1 MCLPCINHLSLTFA
15 KPLPMEIVT
24 VLLLLLIVYLVV
36 NNKTSINHKIT
47 DLELKILE
55 LKVVIERLRASRF
68 TDEEVK
74 KAEEPKPIISETPP
88 VIKVDEPVN
97 IPQPEPVVPPEPQ
110 PESEPAFIKPDYIER
125 QPEVISDSLSAIR
138 RPVKTGNFTPPK
150 PKEPKPSFFESH
162 PDLEKFIG
170 ENLINKIGIAILV
183 LAIGFFVKYA
193 IDNDWVGPIGRV
205 GIGVVCGAIL
215 IGIAHRLRNSYK
227 AFSSVLVGGGL
238 AVFYFTITLAFHQ
251 FNLFSQTVA
260 FIILIVITIF
270 AVVLSLLYDKQ
281 ELAVITLVGG
291 FASPFMV
298 STGHANYDA
307 LFIYLLILN
316 TGLLIISYF
325 KAWRVLNIISFVFT
339 VIVLASVLYTLS
351 APSYHIGFIYAS
363 IFYVLYFIINVAHNV
378 KENKKFIASDFTIL
392 LSNTALYFA
401 AGLYLLTMMKEE
413 QFRGLFCI
421 SLGVVNLVLSYVL
434 FRNRKVDTNILYLLI
449 GITLTFISLAAPIQ
463 LHGHSITIF
472 WASET
477 VLLYWL
483 YQRSSIQL
491 MKLTSLLLW
500 VAMLLS
506 LLMDWFQIY
515 VDNNLS
521 LTIIA
526 NKGFITTLVAA
537 ISSYLLSALVGKEEP
552 ATAKGLAVNRHVFGV
567 TALVLLFLSGLF
579 EVNHQFVYHFPYTSL
594 NVLYMMLYTPAFVY
608 IYYLVSLKVKALN
621 FNEKLRLAILMICV
635 TVYLALTPEF
645 FDLQRRVLEQH
656 RVPAGHFAA
665 HWIAAIF
672 VALLFY
678 RIIRL
683 SQKTLDAGMKVM
695 FTWLISAAVVLFLSL
710 EISLL
715 SNFLFYGNTH
725 SIDRIET
732 VYIKT
737 GLPIL
742 WGLLSFALMW
752 LGMRHKLR
760 VMRIVSLSLF
770 SLTLLKLFLF
780 DINNIPVAGKIAAFF
795 CLGII
800 LLMISFMYQKV
811 KKIIVDDE
819 AKPKDE

>member
-1 MCLPCINHLSLTFA
+1 MDVFTVFMLVI
-15 KPLPMEIVT
+15 IV
-24 VLLLLLIVYLVV
+24 VLII

-55 LKVVIERLRASRF
+55 LKRVIDHLRVS
-68 TDEEVK
+68 
-74 KAEEPKPIISETPP
+74 KPNEDATQKPQATPP
-88 VIKVDEPVN
+88 VSGEPAPAQQPAGPVN
-97 IPQPEPVVPPEPQ
+97 IPPAPVEVKPQPEPVHVEKQ
-110 PESEPAFIKPDYIER
+110 R
-125 QPEVISDSLSAIR
+125 EVISDNLSAIR
-138 RPVKTGNFTPPK
+138 RPVKTTDFHPPK
-150 PKEPKPSFFESH
+150 PKEPQPSFFERH
-162 PDLEKFIG
+162 PDIEKFIG

-183 LAIGFFVKYA
+183 LAIGYFVKFA

-205 GIGVVCGAIL
+205 GIGIACGGIL
-215 IGIAHRLRNSYK
+215 IGVAHRLRNSYK

-251 FNLFSQTVA
+251 FHLFGQITS

-270 AVVLSLLYDKQ
+270 AVLLSLLYDKQ
-281 ELAVITLVGG
+281 ELAVVALVGG

-298 STGHANYDA
+298 STGHADYNA
-307 LFIYLLILN
+307 FFIYLLILN
-316 TGLLIISYF
+316 TGLLIIAYF
-325 KAWRVLNIISFVFT
+325 KSWRVLNIVSFGFT
-339 VIVLASVLYTLS
+339 VIVFASVLYTLTPP
-351 APSYHIGFIYAS
+351 AYHTGFIYAS
-363 IFYVLYFIINVAHNV
+363 IFYVLYFVINVAHNV

-401 AGLYLLTMMKEE
+401 AGLYLLTVMKEE
-413 QFRGLFCI
+413 QFRGLFCVG
-421 SLGVVNLVLSYVL
+421 LAVVNLVLSYIL

-483 YQRSSIQL
+483 YQRSSIGL
-491 MKLTSLLLW
+491 MKLTSLILW
-500 VAMLLS
+500 IAMLLS
-506 LLMDWFQIY
+506 LFMDWYQIY
-515 VDNNLS
+515 AFHSVN

-537 ISSYLLSALVGKEEP
+537 ISSYLLAVLASRDKTPALYGL
-552 ATAKGLAVNRHVFGV
+552 TANKRVFSIAALA
-567 TALVLLFLSGLF
+567 LLFLSGLL
-579 EVNHQFVYHFPYTSL
+579 EINHQFL
-594 NVLYMMLYTPAFVY
+594 NHYAGTALNILYIMLYTPVFIY
-608 IYYLVSLKVKALN
+608 GYYLVSLKITALK
-621 FNEKLRLAILMICV
+621 FNKKTRLGILMTCV
-635 TVYLALTPEF
+635 TVYLALTPTF
-645 FDLQRRVLEQH
+645 FDLQRVMLEQQKLST
-656 RVPAGHFAA
+656 GHFMA
-665 HWIAAIF
+665 HWIGAIF
-672 VALLFY
+672 IGLLFY

-683 SQKTLDAGMKVM
+683 CQHTLDAGMKTM
-695 FTWLISAAVVLFLSL
+695 FTWLISAAIVLFLSL
-710 EISLL
+710 EVSLL
-715 SNFLFYGNTH
+715 SNLLFYGKVH
-725 SIDRIET
+725 SVNRIET
-732 VYIKT
+732 VYVKT

-752 LGMRHKLR
+752 LGMRHKLK

-795 CLGII
+795 CLGI
-800 LLMISFMYQKV
+800 LLLIISFMYQKV

-819 AKPKDE
+819 AKSKDQ

>member
-1 MCLPCINHLSLTFA
+1 
-15 KPLPMEIVT
+15 MEILT
-24 VLLLLLIVYLVV
+24 ICILLLVVYLLVSNKTDTDKKLSNV
-36 NNKTSINHKIT
+36 DDKLNDLNNKILTLRNIT
-47 DLELKILE
+47 GQQPIQKPTEETVTKPD
-55 LKVVIERLRASRF
+55 VPAPVISQAPP
-68 TDEEVK
+68 VK
-74 KAEEPKPIISETPP
+74 LPEEPINTPQETPP
-88 VIKVDEPVN
+88 L
-97 IPQPEPVVPPEPQ
+97 PELLKPEN
-110 PESEPAFIKPDYIER
+110 IER
-125 QPEVISDSLSAIR
+125 QHEVISDSLSAIR
-138 RPVKTGNFTPPK
+138 RPVKTSDFHEPK
-150 PKEPKPSFFESH
+150 PAQPKEPKPSFFESH

-193 IDNDWVGPIGRV
+193 IDNDWVGPVGRV
-205 GIGVVCGAIL
+205 GIGIVCGGIL
-215 IGIAHRLRNSYK
+215 IAVAHALRNSYK

-251 FNLFSQTVA
+251 FHLFSQTVA

-270 AVVLSLLYDKQ
+270 AVLLSLLYDKQ
-281 ELAVITLVGG
+281 ELAVIALVGG

-316 TGLLIISYF
+316 IGLLVIAYF
-325 KAWRVLNIISFVFT
+325 KAWRVLNIVSFVFT
-339 VIVLASVLYTLS
+339 VIVFASVLYTLTP
-351 APSYHIGFIYAS
+351 PSYHTGFIYAS

-401 AGLYLLTMMKEE
+401 AGLYLLTVMKEE
-413 QFRGLFCI
+413 QFRGLFCV
-421 SLGVVNLVLSYVL
+421 SLGVVNLVLSYIL

-463 LHGHSITIF
+463 LHGNSITIF

-500 VAMLLS
+500 IAMLLS
-506 LLMDWFQIY
+506 LFMDWYQIY
-515 VDNNLS
+515 ADHS
-521 LTIIA
+521 LTLPIIA

-537 ISSYLLSALVGKEEP
+537 ISSYLLTMLVSRNKEP
-552 ATAKGLAVNRHVFGV
+552 NLPGINIDKRVFSI
-567 TALVLLFLSGLF
+567 TALALLFLSGFL
-579 EVNHQFVYHFPYTSL
+579 EINHQFINHYPYASL
-594 NVLYMMLYTPAFVY
+594 HVLYLMLYTPAFIY
-608 IYYLVSLKVKALN
+608 GYYLVSIKAAALQ
-621 FNEKLRLAILMICV
+621 FNERIRLAILMICV
-635 TVYLALTPEF
+635 TAYLVVMPVL
-645 FDLQRRVLEQH
+645 FDLQRTMLEGQK
-656 RVPAGHFAA
+656 PPTSHFIA
-665 HWIAAIF
+665 HWIGAIF
-672 VALLFY
+672 IGLLFY

-683 SQKTLDAGMKVM
+683 CQKTLDAGMKVL
-695 FTWLISAAVVLFLSL
+695 FTWILSAAVVIFLSL
-710 EISLL
+710 EVSLA
-715 SNFLFYGNTH
+715 SNLLFYSKVN
-725 SIDRIET
+725 SISRIET

-760 VMRIVSLSLF
+760 VMRIVSLTLF

-800 LLMISFMYQKV
+800 LLIISFMYQKV

-819 AKPKDE
+819 AKAKDE

>member
-1 MCLPCINHLSLTFA
+1 MDILTICI
-15 KPLPMEIVT
+15 
-24 VLLLLLIVYLVV
+24 LLLIIFLIVS
-36 NNKTSINHKIT
+36 NKTDTNRKLS
-47 DLELKILE
+47 DLDNKLFELKRLTE
-55 LKVVIERLRASRF
+55 ALKLYRSF
-68 TDEEVK
+68 EEPVK
-74 KAEEPKPIISETPP
+74 KTDEPKPVIAETPP
-88 VIKVDEPVN
+88 VIKTDEPVH
-97 IPQPEPVVPPEPQ
+97 IPQPEQKPQPEPQ
-110 PESEPAFIKPDYIER
+110 FIKPDHIER

-138 RPVKTGNFTPPK
+138 RPVKTGEYAPPK
-150 PKEPKPSFFESH
+150 PREPKPSFFESH

-205 GIGVVCGAIL
+205 GIGVACGAIL

-260 FIILIVITIF
+260 FIILIVITVF
-270 AVVLSLLYDKQ
+270 AVALSLLYDKQ
-281 ELAVITLVGG
+281 ELAVIALVGG

-298 STGHANYDA
+298 SSGHANYDA

-316 TGLLIISYF
+316 TGLLVISYF

-339 VIVLASVLYTLS
+339 VIVFASVLYTLS

-401 AGLYLLTMMKEE
+401 AGLYLLTVMKEE

-421 SLGVVNLVLSYVL
+421 SLGVVNLVLSYLL

-500 VAMLLS
+500 IAMLLS
-506 LLMDWFQIY
+506 LLMDWYQIY

-521 LTIIA
+521 FTIIA

-537 ISSYLLSALVGKEEP
+537 ISSYLLSV
-552 ATAKGLAVNRHVFGV
+552 LASREKAPSPQEFTIDRHVFSI
-567 TALVLLFLSGLF
+567 TALALLFLSGLF
-579 EVNHQFVYHFPYTSL
+579 EVNHQFVNHFPNTPL
-594 NVLYMMLYTPAFVY
+594 NILYMMLYTPAFVY
-608 IYYLVSLKVKALN
+608 MYYLVSLKVKALH
-621 FNEKLRLAILMICV
+621 FNEKIRLAILMVCV
-635 TVYLALTPEF
+635 TVYLALTPQF
-645 FDLQRRVLEQH
+645 FAMQRLMLEQQKI
-656 RVPAGHFAA
+656 PASHFTA

-672 VALLFY
+672 VGLLFY

-683 SQKTLDAGMKVM
+683 SQKNLDTGMKMM

-715 SNFLFYGNTH
+715 SNFLFYGNSH

-795 CLGII
+795 CLGVI
-800 LLMISFMYQKV
+800 LLVISFMYQKV